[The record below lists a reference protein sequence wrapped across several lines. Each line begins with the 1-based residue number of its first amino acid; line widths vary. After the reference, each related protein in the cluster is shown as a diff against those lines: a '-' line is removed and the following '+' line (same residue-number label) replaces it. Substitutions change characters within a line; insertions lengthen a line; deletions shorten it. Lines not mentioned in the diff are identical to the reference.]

1 MDTNL
6 GMTLIPS
13 DPFAQLLAQEA
24 AKASPEGTPPTALPK
39 VAPRGDKSPFL
50 KIPGEVLPPAPE
62 PGVVSEAAVAAEA
75 SPEVPV
81 EAPPKR
87 KRGRPRKE
95 AATETEPVKAAVQGG
110 VSARDLVL
118 SQPLDRAW
126 ISLGDH
132 IVDSKASAAA
142 LRKTADEVGHHAT
155 EIAELEAEIATLQA
169 VVDQLIASRE
179 SLGSESELRSKA
191 DAAEEQAA
199 HTLTIQDKVAELL
212 VSLNEGA
219 SGTLGSVRITVI
231 DGTAHIDRAGNTGTE
246 K

>member
-1 MDTNL
+1 MDTNR

-24 AKASPEGTPPTALPK
+24 AKASSGGTPPTALPK

-62 PGVVSEAAVAAEA
+62 PGVVNEAAEA

-81 EAPPKR
+81 EAAPKR

-95 AATETEPVKAAVQGG
+95 TVAEPEPVKVAVQGG

-132 IVDSKASAAA
+132 IVESKASAAA
-142 LRKTADEVGHHAT
+142 LRKTADEVEHHAT
-155 EIAELEAEIATLQA
+155 EIAALEAEIATLQA

-191 DAAEEQAA
+191 DAVEEQAA

-231 DGTAHIDRAGNTGTE
+231 DGTAHIDRAGNTGT
-246 K
+246 